1 MKIDPNM
8 TIGSV
13 TQAATQV
20 AGGKTGDFENLL
32 KGLEAAGSTSVNSA
46 MPVMSTDLL
55 SPQRINALTTSDE
68 ALDLLSDYAAAL
80 KNPDVSLKGLA
91 SMVDQL
97 DSMRAK
103 VDKVAL
109 GLSSEDGLSSIM
121 QDVSASLNAEVLRF
135 KRGDLT

>member
-20 AGGKTGDFENLL
+20 ADGKTGDFENLL

>member
-8 TIGSV
+8 TIGSIS
-13 TQAATQV
+13 QAAGQT
-20 AGGKTGDFENLL
+20 ASATAGDFENLL
-32 KGLEAAGSTSVNSA
+32 KGIEAAASETTRGV
-46 MPVMSTDLL
+46 MPVMSADML
-55 SPQRINALTTSDE
+55 SPQRISALTTSDE
-68 ALDLLSDYAAAL
+68 AIDLLGDYAAAL

-91 SMVDQL
+91 AMVDQL

-109 GLSSEDGLSSIM
+109 GLSSEDQLSSIM
-121 QDVSASLNAEVLRF
+121 QDVSANLNAEVLRF